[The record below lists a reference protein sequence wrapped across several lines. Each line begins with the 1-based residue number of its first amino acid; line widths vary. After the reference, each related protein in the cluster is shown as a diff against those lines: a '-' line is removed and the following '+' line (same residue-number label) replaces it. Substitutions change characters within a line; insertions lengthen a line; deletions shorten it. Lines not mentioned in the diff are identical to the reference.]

1 MRVLLRFQAIHW
13 LLLAIT
19 ARIAGS
25 AYFHFNL
32 NESLITAA
40 PFITLSIGFLG
51 IWINHIFKMKRFVT
65 IRSGNQVARIKGT
78 TLQFDLF
85 EQKNL
90 QHALGVDSF
99 KAIQV
104 SRGFFKFLKRCCPVR
119 KLSLGNATVVKRKG
133 KEESTRYLSLNN
145 RFHPI
150 PDSET
155 QIALVGFNGKSK
167 VEEIDKKI
175 IYRNGG
181 EELLS
186 VKRWFAH
193 PVKDVIVNPP
203 STPKNI
209 DKKPIPVA
217 AKKPVAIV
225 AKRPVAVVAKKPVA
239 IAAKKPVV
247 VTAKRP
253 EPVTVTAKR
262 PVALA
267 TKSSGIQAKVT
278 TKISAKKPVI
288 VAKKKK

>member
-51 IWINHIFKMKRFVT
+51 IWINHIFRMKRFIS
-65 IRSGNQVARIKGT
+65 IRSGNLVARIKGT

-85 EQKNL
+85 QQRNL
-90 QHALGVDSF
+90 QNALGVDSF
-99 KAIQV
+99 NALHV
-104 SRGFFKFLKRCCPVR
+104 SRGFFNFLKRCCPVR
-119 KLSLGNATVVKRKG
+119 ELSLEKATVVKKKG
-133 KEESTRYLSLNN
+133 LKESTRYLSLNN

-167 VEEIDKKI
+167 VEETDKKI
-175 IYRNGG
+175 IDRRGG

-193 PVKDVIVNPP
+193 PVKEALTAPP
-203 STPKNI
+203 TTKTI
-209 DKKPIPVA
+209 A

-225 AKRPVAVVAKKPVA
+225 AKKSVAVVARKPVA
-239 IAAKKPVV
+239 IVAK
-247 VTAKRP
+247 
-253 EPVTVTAKR
+253 
-262 PVALA
+262 
-267 TKSSGIQAKVT
+267 SGEVQAKAT
-278 TKISAKKPVI
+278 TKKSAKKPVI